1 MKKTQ
6 LYKLLQNDKFDVK
19 PNSYGD
25 LLFIDKFNNYP
36 YVQNNNIKCKTIK
49 TLWELYS
56 LIKYDKTSIYLK
68 FRDMINSNYLICDNI
83 IYRIQ
88 IFNGTNEKIIPI
100 EKRLLESYNNVVVS
114 SIKIKWSEPRS
125 NKKIKEVENILKM
138 DYINTL

>member
-6 LYKLLQNDKFDVK
+6 LYKLLQNDIFDIK

-25 LLFIDKFNNYP
+25 LLFIDKNRKIP
-36 YVQNNNIKCKTIK
+36 YVLNCNVESKEIK
-49 TLWELYS
+49 TMWELYD
-56 LIKYDKTSIYLK
+56 LIKHNKTSIYLK
-68 FRDMINSNYLICDNI
+68 FRDIINSNYLICDNI

-114 SIKIKWSEPRS
+114 SIKIKWPKPRS
-125 NKKIKEVENILKM
+125 NKKIKEVENILKLE
-138 DYINTL
+138 YINTL